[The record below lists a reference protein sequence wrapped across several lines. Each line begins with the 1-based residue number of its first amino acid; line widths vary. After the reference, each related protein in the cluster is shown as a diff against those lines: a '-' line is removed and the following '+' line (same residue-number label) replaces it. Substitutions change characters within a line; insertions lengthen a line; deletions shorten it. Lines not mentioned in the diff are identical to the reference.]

1 MIKLRHQQPSRW
13 HSGLAADIEDLWEP
27 WMRLV
32 DRLLEDEQ
40 LLDTIYEA
48 QGERYPQSRRR
59 GREQTPAEVVLRL
72 LLLKHIRNW
81 SYDTLEQE
89 VRANLVYRAFTRVG
103 DGKVPA
109 AKAMARLGQLMG
121 PEVIEELHQ
130 RIVQLAQEQGVTR
143 GRKLRV
149 DTTVVE
155 TNIHYP
161 TDSSLLGDG
170 TRVLTRTM
178 KKIEQKAGGL
188 KPKVRGS
195 HAECAEAGSGDCP
208 IDPVLGSGKRSAE
221 KEAVLRTAEFNPK
234 TVNQAQ
240 RILEEVKDV
249 PRPRRVPLRSLV
261 ETLATMTG
269 RVQQVV
275 KQTRL
280 RIFAGVTQSQE
291 KIVSV
296 FEPHTEIIRKG
307 NASKPTEFG
316 KLVKIQES
324 ENQIISHFEVF
335 AERPSDQQL
344 LVPSIEVPQRR
355 FGRIPAWVAADAG
368 FHSQRNEKTAG
379 AMGVRWVSVPN
390 QKTQSAERKRLYR
403 QRWFRRGQRWRTGCE
418 GRISALKRRHGMRR
432 CLYRGFQG
440 MQRWVGL
447 SVIADNVIQLGRCL
461 APQGTSRALPAQ
473 LFWLSRAGQK
483 WTPEAAHF

>member
-1 MIKLRHQQPSRW
+1 MIKLRHQQPSLW

-27 WMRLV
+27 WMLV
-32 DRLLEDEQ
+32 DGLLEDEQ
-40 LLDTIYEA
+40 LLETIYEA

-81 SYDTLEQE
+81 SYDVLERE

-103 DGKVPA
+103 DGKVPD
-109 AKAMARLGQLMG
+109 AKTMARLGQLIG

-130 RIVQLAQEQGVTR
+130 RIVQLAQEHGVTR

-188 KPKVRGS
+188 KRKVRDRMRSVRKQVLAIALSTRYLGP
-195 HAECAEAGSGDCP
+195 EGEARRKKQYGELLSLTRK
-208 IDPVLGSGKRSAE
+208 I
-221 KEAVLRTAEFNPK
+221 
-234 TVNQAQ
+234 VNQAQ
-240 RILEEVKDV
+240 RILEEVKKV
-249 PRPRRVPLRSLV
+249 PRAGRVALGSLV

-269 RVQQVV
+269 RVQQVM
-275 KQTRL
+275 KQTKL
-280 RIFAGVTQSQE
+280 RIFAGVTKSQE
-291 KIVSV
+291 KIASM

-307 NASKPTEFG
+307 KASKPTEFG
-316 KLVKIQES
+316 KLVKIQEA
-324 ENQIISHFEVF
+324 ENQIISHYEVF
-335 AERPSDQQL
+335 AERPSDRQL
-344 LVPSIEVPQRR
+344 LVPSIEVHQRR
-355 FGRIPAWVAADAG
+355 FGRIPALVAADAG
-368 FHSQRNEKTAG
+368 FHSQQNEKTAG
-379 AMGVRWVSVPN
+379 AMGVRWLSVPN
-390 QKTQSAERKRLYR
+390 QKTKSAERKRLYR

-418 GRISALKRRHGMRR
+418 GRISVLKRRHGMRR
-432 CLYRGFQG
+432 CLYSGFHG

-447 SVIADNVIQLGRCL
+447 SVIADNVIQIGRCL
-461 APQGTSRALPAQ
+461 APQAT
-473 LFWLSRAGQK
+473 
-483 WTPEAAHF
+483 